1 MLLLSLYRY
10 ARKLRR
16 FCIFFL
22 IFAGALALPVTLASP
37 HTKVLSC
44 ILLLLLLLWRTW
56 KIKFSPSKPYPIN
69 NERLC
74 IDYSSAHRQ

>member
-10 ARKLRR
+10 AKKLRR

-22 IFAGALALPVTLASP
+22 ISAGALALSVTLASP

-44 ILLLLLLLWRTW
+44 ILLLLLWRTW

-69 NERLC
+69 NERVCL
-74 IDYSSAHRQ
+74 DYSSAHRQ